1 MATIKHK
8 RSAVSGSVPTPGD
21 LTPGELA
28 LNTADGKLFTK
39 KANGA
44 VIELTTPGVIDGG
57 EIVYDNLRTGLLG
70 FWLFD
75 SVVGSVADV
84 SGNNVPLF
92 EGVVAEK
99 KPRSQ
104 PPDLLGPQS
113 SSLELSKHNFFY
125 AQTNFSTRRTVAFW
139 LRVVAEA
146 PFVGPADPANTF
158 VCFDNFAETTGSRI
172 RLFTDGKVE
181 WVNVLAAE
189 EEPEIVLSS
198 AIVGGDVSWRHY
210 AFVYDDAEGEALL
223 YENGVLADTAT
234 INGLLQ
240 NDVNGKLVL
249 GLHNTTPI
257 QIDCFGVWNRAL
269 SAAEVKQLFGPA
281 TAAATNIAQDAV
293 YTIAAPAA
301 SQIDTEQFIRFNFS
315 APITNIAI
323 SVAGSAGTI
332 FPAFSTSITDYG
344 VKTNSATADAEVTF
358 TLSVNGTSFSA
369 VGAVNKLI
377 RVASGDQ
384 EYYIRLLP
392 SDIQYGTVITPPG
405 SGYVPGYYI
414 TTSRRDIVAENY
426 NIVYNEYGLPIW
438 YVQNAGTPHLAQHG
452 NDRNEIGISRNG
464 AGTRFAMTITN
475 TGISTRPVEFLPT
488 TRNGTSYQYSF
499 GNHEFLDIK
508 SPPSRRN
515 NIVYNH
521 FIATP
526 AAGSQALTD
535 KSYGVYVQEQ
545 RPNGTI
551 GWEWWTS
558 DAFDQTTLARNAS
571 FFHMNSVDAHPVTGD
586 MLLSCRQC
594 SAIVCVDHTTKAVK
608 WVIQGASQSW
618 GNISQTAS
626 ATTLANAKFLTLQGE
641 PTLPDG
647 YEYLGPEGQHHARWC
662 THIEPLTPGNEIV
675 SIFDNQVGF
684 FPGSTNL
691 PKTVTSLSRDGSLV
705 TATVTNHGY
714 ATGAFVRIAGATPSN
729 LNGVYA
735 VTSTGT
741 NTFTYTVSGSDTA
754 TATGTITSQRAQT
767 WFPHSDDPRAVAR
780 GVIYEIDLVNNLA
793 IHRASVFAQYGTTT
807 YKGSGYLGS
816 YQVALHDDGS
826 YSHVLNFTQQHPQ
839 LVEYAD
845 DGNGCQ
851 PGDPILAIDFPGD
864 LYRITKVPKD
874 YFDLDFL
881 RATAGKTI
889 TIVAS

>member
-8 RSAVSGSVPTPGD
+8 RSDVSGSVPAQAD

-39 KANGA
+39 KTDGT
-44 VIELTTPGVIDGG
+44 VVELTMPVVIDGG
-57 EIVYDNLRTGLLG
+57 EILYDNLRGGLLG

-75 SVVGSVADV
+75 SVVGSAADV

-92 EGVVAEK
+92 EGAYAEK
-99 KPRSQ
+99 KQRLQ
-104 PPDLLGPQS
+104 PPDVLGPQDA
-113 SSLELSKHNFFY
+113 SLELSKRNFFY
-125 AQTNFSTRRTVAFW
+125 TQTDFPTRRTVAFW
-139 LRVVAEA
+139 LRVVATA
-146 PFVGPADPANTF
+146 PFSGPEDPANTLL
-158 VCFDNFAETTGSRI
+158 CFDSFAATTGPRI
-172 RLFTDGKVE
+172 RLGTSGNIE
-181 WVNVLAAE
+181 WVNILAAGE
-189 EEPEIVLSS
+189 NPEIVTSGDSAVSS
-198 AIVGGDVSWRHY
+198 GWRHY
-210 AFVYDDAEGEALL
+210 AFVYDSAANTVAQ
-223 YENGVLADTAT
+223 YENGELVDTAAVT
-234 INGLLQ
+234 GALQ
-240 NDVNGKLVL
+240 APGAGKLVI
-249 GLHNTTPI
+249 GLHNATPV
-257 QIDCFGVWNRAL
+257 QIDCLGIWNRPL
-269 SAAEVKQLFGPA
+269 SDVEIKQLFGPDDEA
-281 TAAATNIAQDAV
+281 TINIVQEEL
-293 YTIAAPAA
+293 YSIAAPTTP
-301 SQIDTEQFIRFNFS
+301 QIDAEQFIRFNFS
-315 APITNIAI
+315 APITTIAI
-323 SVAGSAGTI
+323 SVAGSTATL
-332 FPAFSTSITDYG
+332 FPAFSADVTDYG
-344 VKTNSATADAEVTF
+344 VKTASATAGAAVTF
-358 TLSVNGTSFSA
+358 TLTVNGVSFSA
-369 VGAVNKLI
+369 AGAVNKLI
-377 RVASGDQ
+377 RVASGSQ
-384 EYYIRLLP
+384 KYYIRLLP

-405 SGYVPGYYI
+405 NGYVPGYYI
-414 TTSRRDIVAENY
+414 TTSRRDIIAENY

-464 AGTRFAMTITN
+464 AGTRYAMTITN
-475 TGISTRPVEFLPT
+475 TSINTRPVEFLPT
-488 TRNGTSYQYSF
+488 TRNGNSYQYNF

-508 SPPSRRN
+508 SPPSRRG

-521 FIATP
+521 FIAAP

-535 KSYGVYVQEQ
+535 KSYGVYIQEQ
-545 RPNGTI
+545 QPNGTI

-626 ATTLANAKFLTLQGE
+626 AATLATAQFLTLEDE
-641 PTLPDG
+641 PTLENG

-684 FPGSTNL
+684 FPGSSNL
-691 PKTVTSLSRDGSLV
+691 PKTATSLAQNGTTV

-729 LNGVYA
+729 LNGVY
-735 VTSTGT
+735 VITSTGT
-741 NTFTYTVSGSDTA
+741 NTFTYVVASSA
-754 TATGTITSQRAQT
+754 VVTATGTITAQRAQT
-767 WFPHSDDPRAVAR
+767 YFPHSDDPRATAR
-780 GVIYEIDLVNNLA
+780 GVIYEIDLVNNRA
-793 IHRASVFAQYGTTT
+793 IHRASVFAQYGTES
-807 YKGSGYLGS
+807 YNGSGYLGS
-816 YQVALHDDGS
+816 YHVALHDDGS

-845 DGNGCQ
+845 GGNGCQ
-851 PGDPILAIDFPGD
+851 PGAIILAIDFPGD

-889 TIVAS
+889 TIVTQ